1 MFRLDQVTMNGFT
14 CMSPGPMLK
23 AKEQIM
29 NHAERELWTLQNGN
43 LKNGL
48 SDKLS
53 FYRGKLDILGKF
65 GLYLK

>member
-1 MFRLDQVTMNGFT
+1 MFRLDQVTTNGFT

-23 AKEQIM
+23 AKQQIM
-29 NHAERELWTLQNGN
+29 NHAERELWTSQNGGS

-48 SDKLS
+48 SERLS

-65 GLYLK
+65 